1 MFTRLTALTIATTM
15 LASSVSADNLQTL
28 MDTNKCIRCNFGLA
42 DLSGINLTGA
52 DLRSTNLAG
61 ADLTDANLTQ
71 TNLTGANL
79 GGADLTDANLGKAN
93 MNGAILC
100 NTIMP
105 DESVLFSGC

>member
-1 MFTRLTALTIATTM
+1 MFTRLTALMIATTM
-15 LASSVSADNLQTL
+15 LASSASADELQTL
-28 MDTNKCIRCNFGLA
+28 MDTNKCIRCDFGLV

-52 DLRSTNLAG
+52 DLRSTNLRSTNLAV
-61 ADLTDANLTQ
+61 ANLTKAD
-71 TNLTGANL
+71 LSGANL
-79 GGADLTDANLGKAN
+79 GAAN